1 MTEFRVTGFLMQLA
15 PQVESI
21 LGPKKY
27 HLHSR
32 IGNEDWYVRVD
43 PCRGSEHCFVGVR
56 DPEIATWLALR
67 LL

>member
-1 MTEFRVTGFLMQLA
+1 MTEFRVQGRFMHLA

-21 LGPKKY
+21 LGPRKY

-32 IGNEDWYVRVD
+32 IGSEDWYVRVD
-43 PCRGSEHCFVGVR
+43 PLLRQSCVVGVR
-56 DPEIATWLALR
+56 DPETATWLALR